1 LPVTGPIPG
10 PEANIPDRVIL
21 PSRVAA
27 ITTNMDAPRGQREI
41 AMNLYFQRVHYASE
55 HPARRIRWDRAPE
68 VGHALITSLKRAGGV
83 LKPE

>member
-1 LPVTGPIPG
+1 
-10 PEANIPDRVIL
+10 
-21 PSRVAA
+21 
-27 ITTNMDAPRGQREI
+27 MDAPRGQREI